1 MSYSNVLMHISNPS
15 ISFSQVTSK
24 RINFIV
30 DEHTSDSDSYMDDV
44 ASTSGQYD
52 QQDKDQSWFISSLH
66 QIYNRR

>member
-1 MSYSNVLMHISNPS
+1 MLKYT
-15 ISFSQVTSK
+15 FSQVTSK

-30 DEHTSDSDSYMDDV
+30 DDYIRDDDSYMDDV

-52 QQDKDQSWFISSLH
+52 QQDKDRSWFISSLH